1 MKYYVDI
8 RVHEIVPETKL
19 NLVFMAPELYYEYC
33 DSGVENQI
41 KEVWKCRSGKEVE
54 YVLPVENYGTDKEMN
69 LRMAYFNAIGEVP
82 VYLQKFEVPH
92 SWYVEKMKE
101 IGE

>member
-1 MKYYVDI
+1 
-8 RVHEIVPETKL
+8 
-19 NLVFMAPELYYEYC
+19 MAPELYYEYC

-41 KEVWKCRSGKEVE
+41 KEVWKCRRNKEVE
-54 YVLPVENYGTDKEMN
+54 YVLPVENYGTDKEMD

-82 VYLQKFEVPH
+82 VYLHKFEVPY
-92 SWYVEKMKE
+92 SWYVKKIEE